1 MQGQTKITNAFQLG
15 LLGGLGVL
23 TAVVIGGAIQTLADI
38 ITYVA
43 AAIFIALGLEP
54 VVAKLESANL
64 KRPVAILI
72 VVLGLLGS
80 LSALVWAIL
89 PPLASEGAKFIENVP
104 TVISGFG
111 DLPLVVK
118 LDNQLGGSI
127 SSAIASTSAFLS
139 DSANW
144 PKLVGGVVQV
154 GMNIFNGFFAG
165 LVILIL
171 SLYFMSSLN
180 RFRDFLFGLVPAS
193 KREKFADIADQV
205 ASSVGRYV
213 IGQFGIAA
221 LNATLS
227 YIFMLIM
234 GIPFAVVLAF
244 IVLLLGLIPL
254 VGNVTSSAI
263 ITLVALS
270 VSPTTALVAA
280 VYCLVYMQIESYLIS
295 PKIMNKA
302 VAVPGAVVV
311 VAALSGGALLG
322 VLGALVAIP
331 VAASGI
337 LIIRQILMPHQ
348 DSK

>member
-1 MQGQTKITNAFQLG
+1 MHGQTKITNAFQFG

-23 TAVVIGGAIQTLADI
+23 TALLIGGAIQTLADI

-54 VVAKLESANL
+54 VVTKLESAKL

-72 VVLGLLGS
+72 VFAGLLGS
-80 LSALVWAIL
+80 LTALVWAIL
-89 PPLASEGAKFIENVP
+89 PPLASEAEKFIEDVP
-104 TVISGFG
+104 SFISGFG
-111 DLPLVVK
+111 DLPLIIK
-118 LDNQLGGSI
+118 LDSQLSGSI
-127 SSAIASTSAFLS
+127 SSAIASTSSFLS

-144 PKLVGGVVQV
+144 PKLAGGVVQV

-171 SLYFMSSLN
+171 SLYFMSSLQ
-180 RFRDFLFGLVPAS
+180 RFKNFLFGLVPAS
-193 KREKFADIADQV
+193 KRDKFSDIADQV
-205 ASSVGRYV
+205 ATSVGRYV

-227 YIFMLIM
+227 YIFMLIA
-234 GIPFAVVLAF
+234 GIPFAAVLAC

-270 VSPTTALVAA
+270 VSPTIAVVAA

-337 LIIRQILMPHQ
+337 LIIRQIWMPLQ
-348 DSK
+348 DTK

>member
-1 MQGQTKITNAFQLG
+1 MHGQTKITNAFQFG

-23 TAVVIGGAIQTLADI
+23 TALLIGGAIQTLADI

-54 VVAKLESANL
+54 VVTKLESAKL

-72 VVLGLLGS
+72 VFVGLLGS
-80 LSALVWAIL
+80 LTALVWAIL
-89 PPLASEGAKFIENVP
+89 PPLASEAEKFIEDVP
-104 TVISGFG
+104 SFISGFG
-111 DLPLVVK
+111 DLPLIIK
-118 LDNQLGGSI
+118 LDSQLSGSI
-127 SSAIASTSAFLS
+127 SSAIASTSSFLS

-144 PKLVGGVVQV
+144 PKLAGGVVQV

-171 SLYFMSSLN
+171 SLYFMSSLQ
-180 RFRDFLFGLVPAS
+180 RFKNFLFGLVPAS
-193 KREKFADIADQV
+193 KRDKFSDIADQV
-205 ASSVGRYV
+205 ATSVGRYV

-227 YIFMLIM
+227 YIFMLIA
-234 GIPFAVVLAF
+234 GIPFAAVLAC

-270 VSPTTALVAA
+270 VSPTIAVVAA

-337 LIIRQILMPHQ
+337 LIIRQIWMPLQ
-348 DSK
+348 DTK

>member
-1 MQGQTKITNAFQLG
+1 MHGQTKITNAFQFG

-23 TAVVIGGAIQTLADI
+23 TALLIGGAIQTLADI

-54 VVAKLESANL
+54 VVTKLESAKL

-72 VVLGLLGS
+72 VFVGLLGS
-80 LSALVWAIL
+80 LTALVWAIL
-89 PPLASEGAKFIENVP
+89 PPLASEAEKFIEDVP
-104 TVISGFG
+104 SFISGFG
-111 DLPLVVK
+111 DLPLIIK
-118 LDNQLGGSI
+118 LDSQLSGSI
-127 SSAIASTSAFLS
+127 SSAIASTSSFLS

-144 PKLVGGVVQV
+144 PKLAGGVVQV

-171 SLYFMSSLN
+171 SLYFMSSLQ
-180 RFRDFLFGLVPAS
+180 RFKNFLFGLVPAS
-193 KREKFADIADQV
+193 KRDKFSDIADQV
-205 ASSVGRYV
+205 ATSVGRYV

-221 LNATLS
+221 LNATFS
-227 YIFMLIM
+227 YIFMLIA
-234 GIPFAVVLAF
+234 GIPFAAVLAC

-270 VSPTTALVAA
+270 VSPTIAVVAA

-331 VAASGI
+331 VAASAI
-337 LIIRQILMPHQ
+337 LIIRQILMPLQ
-348 DSK
+348 DTK